1 MPSVDRARSRRG
13 HVRWVML
20 ALALIVVV
28 AAVLAGAAQAP
39 ATTAKSL
46 VATTVPAVQ
55 GPIPSTAAPGDPSRN
70 YVFYSTPMDLKKVGY
85 VEQEFF
91 ISGTAKRFT
100 ATNPVAASPIGET
113 PYVTRIVVRRPTNPR
128 QFSGVVVVDWQNVTA
143 GHDIDTEWGGPGGFF
158 VKHGW
163 IWVGASVQ
171 RVGVNGATTGATA
184 GLGLKQWNPTRY
196 GSLDLTNG
204 GAVLDD
210 SQSFD
215 VYTQIARLL
224 KQGPSSGPDPLAG
237 FNVERVYA
245 GGVSQSAT
253 FLVRYYNGLQAAT
266 NVYDGFV
273 IGLGGGAL
281 SLTVPTK
288 AFKVYTETDV
298 RGQFPLRVPDTATT
312 HTWEIA
318 GGSHVPAAATSLDPT
333 DFRATLGAIP
343 RREYGPSSPRECVNP
358 GPSNVEVWAVFDA
371 AYAAFD
377 EWVTDGVEPAVAPR
391 IQIDPGPPVAI
402 VRDADGFAV
411 GGLRLPRVTVPVALV
426 DGVNA
431 PANLTN
437 PLNAF
442 CVLYGTNRPFSGDK
456 LAELYPTHGSYVSQ
470 VTKALDD
477 LVADRLLLRE
487 DAQTL
492 QTDASQSEFGK

>member
-1 MPSVDRARSRRG
+1 MSSVTRERPSRRG
-13 HVRWVML
+13 HVRLMVFAVL
-20 ALALIVVV
+20 VAAVV
-28 AAVLAGAAQAP
+28 AALVGAAKTP
-39 ATTAKSL
+39 AKTTKTL
-46 VATTVPAVQ
+46 VATNVPAVQ
-55 GPIPSTAAPGDPSRN
+55 GPIASTAEPGDPSHD

-91 ISGTAKRFT
+91 INGIAKRFT
-100 ATNPVAASPIGET
+100 ATAPNPASPIGEM
-113 PYVTRIVVRRPTNPR
+113 PYKTRIVIRRPSNPR

-184 GLGLKQWNPTRY
+184 GLGLRQWNPSRY

-204 GAVLDD
+204 GTVLDD

-237 FNVERVYA
+237 FDVKRVYA

-253 FLVRYYNGLQAAT
+253 FLARYYNGLQAAT

-273 IGLGGGAL
+273 IGLGGGQL
-281 SLTVPTK
+281 SLNVPTK

-318 GGSHVPAAATSLDPT
+318 GGSHVPAAAVSQDPT
-333 DFRATLGAIP
+333 DFRATLGAIQT
-343 RREYGPSSPRECVNP
+343 REFGPAPPVSCVNP

-377 EWVTDGVEPAVAPR
+377 KWVTDGIEPASAPR
-391 IQIDPGPPVAI
+391 IEINPGPPVAV
-402 VRDADGFAV
+402 VRDADGFAI
-411 GGLRLPRVTVPVALV
+411 GGLRLPKVTVPVALV
-426 DGVNA
+426 DGQNA

-437 PLNAF
+437 PLSAF
-442 CVLYGTNRPFSGDK
+442 CVLYGTLRPFSDDM
-456 LAELYPTHGSYVSQ
+456 LAELYPSHGSYVSQ
-470 VTKALDD
+470 VTQALDS

-492 QTDASQSEFGK
+492 QTDAAQSSFGK